1 MNLKKLFATTLTVL
15 MVATMF
21 PVNLMANA
29 SYSDE
34 LSGAYD
40 YAFSKGSTTMDTID
54 TSNVYGTL
62 IRSHM
67 AKMLSAWATEV
78 LGLTP
83 DTTKTCEFTDV
94 ENQTQEMKDYIVEAC
109 QLGLM

>member
-21 PVNLMANA
+21 PVNSLKAG
-29 SYSDE
+29 YSTE
-34 LSGAYD
+34 LEGAYD
-40 YAFSKGSTTMDTID
+40 YAFSKGSTTMDTIE
-54 TSNVYGTL
+54 TSNVYGQL

-67 AKMLSAWATEV
+67 AKMLSAWATDV

-83 DTTKTCEFTDV
+83 DTTKTCEFTDI
-94 ENQTQEMKDYIVEAC
+94 ENQTQEMKDYITEAC

>member
-21 PVNLMANA
+21 PVNTLKAA
-29 SYSDE
+29 YSTE
-34 LSGAYD
+34 LEGAYD
-40 YAFSKGSTTMDTID
+40 YAFSKGATTMDTID

-83 DTTKTCEFTDV
+83 DTSKDCEFTDV
-94 ENQTQEMKDYIVEAC
+94 ANVSEELQDYITQAC

>member
-21 PVNLMANA
+21 PVNVLKAGYD
-29 SYSDE
+29 SKLTE
-34 LSGAYD
+34 AYQ
-40 YAFSKGSTTMDTID
+40 YAFDNGATTMDSIENA
-54 TSNVYGTL
+54 NVYGQLT
-62 IRSHM
+62 RSNM
-67 AKMLSAWATEV
+67 AKMLSAWGESV

-83 DTTKTCEFTDV
+83 DTSKTCEFTDV
-94 ENQTQEMKDYIVEAC
+94 DYVSEELQGFITKSC